1 MLESRN
7 CPVENSSSPAQLI
20 YGRCL
25 RSLLPI
31 YQEKLKIK
39 SINDDDIQDEKD
51 QKQPKQALYYN
62 QRAKHQKQ
70 LKAVQGVYVYQN
82 KKWKEAVVEKKCAEP
97 RSYIIKT
104 QDGKIYRRNRNRLRP
119 VEAEETS

>member
-1 MLESRN
+1 MERHIQVVKNLLTKAKQSGKDPYLAMLESRN

-39 SINDDDIQDEKD
+39 SINGDDIQDK
-51 QKQPKQALYYN
+51 N
-62 QRAKHQKQ
+62 FRSN
-70 LKAVQGVYVYQN
+70 QN
-82 KKWKEAVVEKKCAEP
+82 KPSTTINMQIV
-97 RSYIIKT
+97 RS
-104 QDGKIYRRNRNRLRP
+104 N
-119 VEAEETS
+119 